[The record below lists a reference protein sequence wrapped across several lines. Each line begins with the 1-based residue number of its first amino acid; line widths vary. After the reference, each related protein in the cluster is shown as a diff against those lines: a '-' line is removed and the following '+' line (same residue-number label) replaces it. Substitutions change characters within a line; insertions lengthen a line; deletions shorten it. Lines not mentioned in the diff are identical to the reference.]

1 MEKLKMKSKKK
12 EIRTLLVDRLHE
24 AIKTLGVA
32 KSGKKVEKILDKT
45 SKKLATQ
52 VASQLKKES
61 RKMRKATGKIKKSK
75 SVNGHQQV
83 IAA

>member
-1 MEKLKMKSKKK
+1 MEKLSKKGKRK

-24 AIKTLGVA
+24 AIKTLGVE

-45 SKKLATQ
+45 SKKLASQ

-61 RKMRKATGKIKKSK
+61 RKMRKATGKIKKDK
-75 SVNGHQQV
+75 KVNGRQPV
-83 IAA
+83 AA